1 MVYQVAVD
9 PRLHG
14 AVAISTWSRPSAPD
28 GSLEDLLERLVAS
41 LEHQRRLRSGDG
53 RWEELAVVQTR
64 LHDLRAALAV
74 ERARLA

>member
-1 MVYQVAVD
+1 MVHQVVIE
-9 PRLHG
+9 PRMHG
-14 AVAISTWSRPSAPD
+14 TAPISTWSRPSAPD